1 MHHQSINRQQ
11 RLDNIYLASLKT
23 SGFCMIDFLLKQL
36 SLPYD
41 FVWQSFIKVRK
52 VNEHLIFL
60 LMVTTSFCTCS
71 MCKTAFRVPLP
82 LMRAKNRW
90 FLCKLRIPSHSKKK
104 TRKHFVRRQEMQ
116 NNSRVGSC
124 LCVSMFMATLLTV
137 TSSVLLIKIKPNLI
151 CCLGRCTKLY

>member
-1 MHHQSINRQQ
+1 MIN
-11 RLDNIYLASLKT
+11 
-23 SGFCMIDFLLKQL
+23 FLLKEL
-36 SLPYD
+36 SLPYN
-41 FVWQSFIKVRK
+41 FMWQSFIRVRK
-52 VNEHLIFL
+52 VKQHLLFF

-124 LCVSMFMATLLTV
+124 LCVRVFMATLLTV

-151 CCLGRCTKLY
+151 CCLILVDAQSCIKIKVVEFKVKVILAIGRKTLFCL